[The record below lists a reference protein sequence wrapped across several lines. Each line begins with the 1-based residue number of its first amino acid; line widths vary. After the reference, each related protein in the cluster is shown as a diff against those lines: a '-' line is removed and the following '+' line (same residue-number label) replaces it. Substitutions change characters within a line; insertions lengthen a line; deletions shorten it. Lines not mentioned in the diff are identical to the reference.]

1 MWQNFLRNTNLQQTA
16 DSQLFVTKTRRNN
29 AQKTY
34 NHEVL
39 NSAWLRINGSQA
51 TKSHADIFSY
61 RSHRLLHALRN
72 VGSSDDAYRHRELHC
87 VQHSLHHL
95 PEPFGVALWGD
106 GRYLA
111 NCMYIDHGGRW
122 HQSSVAIIMRDGEI
136 TNKSECLPLL
146 WKITEKS

>member
-1 MWQNFLRNTNLQQTA
+1 MQIKQVA
-16 DSQLFVTKTRRNN
+16 
-29 AQKTY
+29 A
-34 NHEVL
+34 
-39 NSAWLRINGSQA
+39 
-51 TKSHADIFSY
+51 
-61 RSHRLLHALRN
+61 ALRN

-146 WKITEKS
+146 WKITEKKLKVLSYCCDIVVFSIYLSQDQWMHFAVDDVLCMIIVASDCILRIFTNL

>member
-16 DSQLFVTKTRRNN
+16 DSQLFVAKIRRNN

-61 RSHRLLHALRN
+61 RSRRLLHALRN

-87 VQHSLHHL
+87 VQHSLHHN
-95 PEPFGVALWGD
+95 PEPFGVAAGTCA
-106 GRYLA
+106 A
-111 NCMYIDHGGRW
+111 NMMYRPYY
-122 HQSSVAIIMRDGEI
+122 S
-136 TNKSECLPLL
+136 TTLL
-146 WKITEKS
+146 LYY

>member
-16 DSQLFVTKTRRNN
+16 DSQLFVAKIRRNN

-61 RSHRLLHALRN
+61 RSRRLLHALRN
-72 VGSSDDAYRHRELHC
+72 VGSSDDAYRHRELRC

-95 PEPFGVALWGD
+95 PEPFGVALWAPVPFGIN
-106 GRYLA
+106 GRRLSIA
-111 NCMYIDHGGRW
+111 RA
-122 HQSSVAIIMRDGEI
+122 SSFSAFGLHHWLVVSTSWFLIKNRDCHVSR
-136 TNKSECLPLL
+136 K
-146 WKITEKS
+146 